1 MSAYAD
7 GRILCHRLAK
17 LIERDAL
24 FLTSGICHKYILT
37 LQQANT
43 HFLLIR
49 RIVDYDKLTD
59 FKGGAICTFHIT
71 LSSK

>member
-24 FLTSGICHKYILT
+24 FLTSGTCHKYILA

-49 RIVDYDKLTD
+49 
-59 FKGGAICTFHIT
+59 
-71 LSSK
+71 